1 MAIKQFE
8 LPTIGKV
15 SLYKRKGSRSLRLSI
30 GHDGAVRVTL
40 PPWLP
45 YKTGLTFVQ
54 SKANWIIDQ
63 QRNLKPSLKDSQSI
77 GKTYRLQFV
86 QDDSRQ
92 RLKTQLKNNLAL
104 VHITKNMNINDSQVQ
119 QAAQTLSIKALRDEA
134 EELLPTR
141 LQALAQKHG
150 FVFNSVRIRR
160 LKGRWG
166 SCDQH
171 GNITFNLFL
180 MQLPWELID
189 YVLLHE
195 LTHTKVM
202 RHGKPFWDE
211 LTRHSPDARNLRKAI
226 LTHRPAF

>member
-1 MAIKQFE
+1 MAIKHFE

-15 SLYKRKGSRSLRLSI
+15 SLYKRKGSRSVRLSI
-30 GHDGAVRVTL
+30 GHDGTIRVTL
-40 PPWLP
+40 PSWLP
-45 YKTGLTFVQ
+45 YKTGLKFVQ
-54 SKANWIIDQ
+54 SKTSWIVDQ
-63 QRNLKPSLKDSQSI
+63 QQNLKPDLKDGQAI
-77 GKTYRLQFV
+77 GKTYQLEFQL
-86 QDDSRQ
+86 DSSRQ
-92 RLKTQLKNNLAL
+92 RLQTLLKNNLAL
-104 VHITKNMNINDSQVQ
+104 VRIPKGLSTSDSQVQ
-119 QAAQTLSIKALRDEA
+119 QAAQTISIKALRDEA

-150 FVFNSVRIRR
+150 FVFNSVRVRR
-160 LKGRWG
+160 LKSRWG

-211 LTRHSPDARNLRKAI
+211 LTRYSPDARNLRKAI